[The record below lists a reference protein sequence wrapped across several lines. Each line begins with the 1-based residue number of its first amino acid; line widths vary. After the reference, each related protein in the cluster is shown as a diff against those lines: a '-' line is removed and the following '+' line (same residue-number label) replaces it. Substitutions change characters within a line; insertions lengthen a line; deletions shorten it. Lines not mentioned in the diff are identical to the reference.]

1 MVTRKICRLAGAKV
15 ILPRPNSQTPLK
27 EHAEQIRQLAAEP
40 CVGLVN
46 SLAALK
52 AGIVRG
58 LLVPDLMAQ
67 VNHPNTHDHSLGF
80 RELAKWVCRSPTK
93 NLEGRLE

>member
-1 MVTRKICRLAGAKV
+1 
-15 ILPRPNSQTPLK
+15 LK

-58 LLVPDLMAQ
+58 LLVPDFDGAGQSSERARLLA
-67 VNHPNTHDHSLGF
+67 GF
-80 RELAKWVCRSPTK
+80 P
-93 NLEGRLE
+93 